1 MIVGKARLHSEE
13 MHLCWYFHG
22 VILSHPS
29 ACLILHTYTVCKF
42 VTFLSSRIHS
52 INWMKIKKGNKL
64 CRMNELNES
73 TTSGSTKSSI
83 WYGLEHLGWFT
94 LRCSYNIRYL
104 LPTAFPCTFPV
115 YISKWYKTLDES
127 FTVWFIGI
135 KSPLSAYIAIYWEID
150 SYNHVTNLH

>member
-1 MIVGKARLHSEE
+1 MGRLDCIRKKCIYVDIFTE
-13 MHLCWYFHG
+13 WFFHTPAHASSFTLILY
-22 VILSHPS
+22 VSLSHFCPLES
-29 ACLILHTYTVCKF
+29 TV
-42 VTFLSSRIHS
+42 S
-52 INWMKIKKGNKL
+52 IEWKSKKRNKL